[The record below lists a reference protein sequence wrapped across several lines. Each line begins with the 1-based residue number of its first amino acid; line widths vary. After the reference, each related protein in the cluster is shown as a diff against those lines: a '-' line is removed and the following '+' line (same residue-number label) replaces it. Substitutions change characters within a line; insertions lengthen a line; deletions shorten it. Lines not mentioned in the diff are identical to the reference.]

1 MGKLKSPPQQDGEDI
16 STPQSISNF
25 VLCTECDTKCGAFNS
40 YFDLEEEI
48 KPQKFSG
55 MLNGKKV
62 FIETED
68 KNTALL
74 ILKILGSVFEIDSTT
89 SNINTLTLTEEDC
102 KHISKKPKK
111 C

>member
-1 MGKLKSPPQQDGEDI
+1 MDKSKVPQQQDNKDI
-16 STPQSISNF
+16 CDAPSISNF

-55 MLNGKKV
+55 ILNGKKV

-74 ILKILGSVFEIDSTT
+74 ILKLLGGEFKIDSTT

-102 KHISKKPKK
+102 KYISKRPKK
-111 C
+111 G